1 MVYRESTNLHDADA
15 GSSPNQS
22 RLRFKLKNEMRT
34 KLADSIA
41 SPLDKYLPIFDPR
54 AKKTLSMALMR
65 EMLGLIRS
73 NVPVYSDLEEAT
85 LVG

>member
-1 MVYRESTNLHDADA
+1 
-15 GSSPNQS
+15 
-22 RLRFKLKNEMRT
+22 MRT

-41 SPLDKYLPIFDPR
+41 SLLDKYLPIFDPR

-73 NVPVYSDLEEAT
+73 NVPVYHDSDLEEAT